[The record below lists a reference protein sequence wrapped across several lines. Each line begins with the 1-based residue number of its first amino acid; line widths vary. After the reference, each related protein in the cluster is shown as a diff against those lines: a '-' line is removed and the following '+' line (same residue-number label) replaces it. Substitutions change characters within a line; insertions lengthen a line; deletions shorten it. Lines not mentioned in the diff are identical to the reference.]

1 MTNEAAAPHE
11 MTLSA
16 WQAHPYTK
24 VLTER
29 VKALA
34 AEVHAARRSAFP
46 LRHATM
52 ATSSGAG
59 YKQISLRF
67 AELDYAEQ
75 VREWFAACGATPAM
89 HRHEGESLRAALDGL
104 TEADRLRIA
113 TAAAKQVSAEA
124 AAAHARRLAAAGP
137 GACPECYGEGDVG
150 GQFCGGYQQCE
161 ACGGTGKVAP
171 QQVPAE
177 LEPLSRHLDERE
189 VAAGQVQCES
199 WENQQLRGIYA
210 MVGSAAP
217 RVKKVPAGVTWDHS
231 GKAYVSG
238 PCGLARCEI
247 NPCNGSCKTRAPLYD
262 KTAPEQGGAA

>member
-67 AELDYAEQ
+67 AELEYAEQ

-89 HRHEGESLRAALDGL
+89 HRHEGESLRAAMDGL
-104 TEADRLRIA
+104 TEAERLGIA
-113 TAAAKQVSAEA
+113 TAAAEQVRAEA

-161 ACGGTGKVAP
+161 ACGGTGKSSTP
-171 QQVPAE
+171 PSG
-177 LEPLSRHLDERE
+177 LS
-189 VAAGQVQCES
+189 
-199 WENQQLRGIYA
+199 
-210 MVGSAAP
+210 
-217 RVKKVPAGVTWDHS
+217 WDHS